1 MSISLTRTLT
11 RKILIPSRA
20 FSITSL
26 TRSSATD
33 DNSGTTTTPQKSAE
47 SNLYGTA
54 PYHKSYILLHASE
67 PPSQFPSRFST
78 PLQKQLQ
85 LRVMKWGGLV
95 NFSYY
100 GPTTGTHSLALTA
113 FSTLGGRLEIPELSM
128 ENIDEVART
137 LERHANAVTT
147 EGQDSEAEDEVH
159 LLVCTHGARDCRCG
173 EMGGELVKE
182 LRKAAADLEKTND
195 HGFAGRIRVGEVAH
209 VGGHKLGNLKPEHA
223 KDIINAAIQS
233 ATKPLHGKAMPL
245 LPSHWR
251 GRMGLDKY
259 EQEDLFRLIRQKE
272 VSHQQ
277 RSQPETAPQS
287 FGDPKFFI
295 LSGFMLVE
303 SETP

>member
-1 MSISLTRTLT
+1 MMSISLTRTFT
-11 RKILIPSRA
+11 RKIHVPSRA
-20 FSITSL
+20 FSTTSL
-26 TRSSATD
+26 TRSSVTVTAPND
-33 DNSGTTTTPQKSAE
+33 SNATTTTTLQKSAE

-78 PLQKQLQ
+78 PLQKELQ

-100 GPTTGTHSLALTA
+100 GPTTGTHSQALTA
-113 FSTLGGRLEIPELSM
+113 FSTLGGRLDIPELSM
-128 ENIDEVART
+128 QNIDEVARM
-137 LERHANAVTT
+137 LERHAYAVTT
-147 EGQDSEAEDEVH
+147 EGQGSEAEDEVH

-195 HGFAGRIRVGEVAH
+195 HGFSGSIKVGEVAH
-209 VGGHKLGNLKPEHA
+209 VGGHKYAANVLMYPHGEWLGNLKPEHA
-223 KDIINAAIQS
+223 TDIINAAIQS

-259 EQEDLFRLIRQKE
+259 EQEDLFR
-272 VSHQQ
+272 
-277 RSQPETAPQS
+277 S
-287 FGDPKFFI
+287 FNLDTISRP
-295 LSGFMLVE
+295 
-303 SETP
+303 